1 MSTAKIRP
9 FDETDRSELRALFAR
24 AGDGAPPGSFWGH
37 PDAEASVYLDPY
49 MDIEPDSLFVAEVD
63 GALVGYLTGCLDSA
77 AFPSEGARMELAIRK
92 YRLALR
98 PQSMAFFGRAIA
110 DTVRTKIQKELA
122 TEDFDDPRWPSHLH
136 INVAPEARGTGAGSA
151 LMEAWFDRWTQA
163 GSPGCHLQT
172 LVENPGAI
180 RFFQRMGFTAY
191 GPTPLVP
198 GVRYNGKRLHQQ
210 TMVQA
215 APNRNAGASK

>member
-9 FDETDRSELRALFAR
+9 FDETDRSELRTLFAR
-24 AGDGAPPGSFWGH
+24 AGDGVPPGSFWGH
-37 PDAEASVYLDPY
+37 PEAEASVYLDPY
-49 MDIEPDSLFVAEVD
+49 MDLEPESLFVAEAD

-77 AFPSEGARMELAIRK
+77 TFPSEGARMEFAIRK

-98 PQSMAFFGRAIA
+98 PQSMVFFGRAIA
-110 DTVRTKIQKELA
+110 DTVRTKLRKEPA
-122 TEDFDDPRWPSHLH
+122 TEDFHDPRWPSHLH
-136 INVAPEARGTGAGSA
+136 INVVPEARGTGAGSA

-163 GSPGCHLQT
+163 GSPGCYLQT
-172 LVENPGAI
+172 LVENPGAV

-191 GPTPLVP
+191 GPSPLVP

-210 TMVQA
+210 TMVQS
-215 APNRNAGASK
+215 APELG